1 MCQLSR
7 VKFWHDVWCGDSP
20 LSFCFLELFRIS
32 YDKEPYV
39 VDVMKFPNGFLY
51 WDMKILLAVQDW
63 ELESLFN
70 FMDIIYGVS
79 LRGIGEVR
87 FVGYLLREGALRWV
101 AIISLFLGGAFGSQ
115 RSLLELRSLFG
126 S

>member
-1 MCQLSR
+1 M
-7 VKFWHDVWCGDSP
+7 KFWHDVWCGDGP
-20 LSFCFLELFRIS
+20 QSFCFLELFRN
-32 YDKEPYV
+32 DKVPYV
-39 VDVMKFPNGFLY
+39 VDLTKFPNGVLY
-51 WDMKILLAVQDW
+51 WDMKFLLAVHDW

-87 FVGYLLREGALRWV
+87 SVGYLLREGALRWV
-101 AIISLFLGGAFGSQ
+101 AINSPFLRGAFGSQ

>member
-1 MCQLSR
+1 M
-7 VKFWHDVWCGDSP
+7 KFWHDVWCGDGP

-32 YDKEPYV
+32 NDKVPYV
-39 VDVMKFPNGFLY
+39 VDLMKFPNGVLY
-51 WDMKILLAVQDW
+51 WDMKFLLAVHDW

-87 FVGYLLREGALRWV
+87 SVGYLLREGALRWV
-101 AIISLFLGGAFGSQ
+101 AINSPFLRGAFGSQ

-126 S
+126 SRLWGTF